1 MRGYSSMW
9 LTILYIIGAYFGK
22 YIIINKN
29 KTGIMH
35 LFPYFLIFI
44 FCSFLSSEIKFKL
57 MIIKSKIPNGIL
69 ICYLSPTI
77 LFQAIS
83 LIIFFSRIN
92 ITNKCIIKII
102 SFLTPLTFNVL
113 LIHCRVFDTNKKPI
127 KYIMNGFSKN
137 NIFCKVYGLSISI
150 YFLCVFIDYFR
161 LIIFKSLKI
170 REFCISLEKKI
181 PKLLDKLL
189 CKLIALNYLIKIIIR
204 MIFNIFFYIY

>member
-69 ICYLSPTI
+69 I
-77 LFQAIS
+77 
-83 LIIFFSRIN
+83 
-92 ITNKCIIKII
+92 
-102 SFLTPLTFNVL
+102 
-113 LIHCRVFDTNKKPI
+113 
-127 KYIMNGFSKN
+127 M
-137 NIFCKVYGLSISI
+137 SISI

-189 CKLIALNYLIKIIIR
+189 CI
-204 MIFNIFFYIY
+204 